1 MRPVLRWGIRLFKRD
16 WRQQVLVIGL
26 LTFAVA
32 AALFLSVAISNAIE
46 SPAASSAAP
55 T

>member
-1 MRPVLRWGIRLFKRD
+1 VRAVLRWGVRLFKRD

-32 AALFLSVAISNAIE
+32 AATF
-46 SPAASSAAP
+46 
-55 T
+55 